1 MTTTTS
7 TAPGLPGPAGAD
19 RTQLA
24 ASLRALRLSG
34 MLDSLE
40 NRLAQAAEGQLG
52 FLDFLQALC
61 LDEINRRDSTA
72 LERRTRAAKF
82 ETDGR
87 IENFDFTADPGIPA
101 ARIRDLANTEWVRT
115 GQHVIISG
123 PVGSGKTHIATAFGH
138 QAIRAGHT
146 VRFAAT
152 SRVLAD
158 LAGGHADGS
167 WAHRLRAY
175 TKPDLLILDDFAMR
189 EFTPAQGDD
198 LYEIVNERPARSIVV
213 TTNRAPEEWYPLFP
227 NQVVAESLL
236 DRLVNNAHQITI
248 QTGSYR
254 ARRRP
259 AAQ

>member
-1 MTTTTS
+1 MTTTPS
-7 TAPGLPGPAGAD
+7 TAPGPAGAD

-61 LDEINRRDSTA
+61 LDEINRRDSAA

-101 ARIRDLANTEWVRT
+101 ARIRDLANAEWVRT

-123 PVGSGKTHIATAFGH
+123 PGV
-138 QAIRAGHT
+138 IRRLDT
-146 VRFAAT
+146 KMDCSCW
-152 SRVLAD
+152 SR
-158 LAGGHADGS
+158 
-167 WAHRLRAY
+167 RC
-175 TKPDLLILDDFAMR
+175 
-189 EFTPAQGDD
+189 
-198 LYEIVNERPARSIVV
+198 
-213 TTNRAPEEWYPLFP
+213 
-227 NQVVAESLL
+227 
-236 DRLVNNAHQITI
+236 
-248 QTGSYR
+248 
-254 ARRRP
+254 
-259 AAQ
+259 

>member
-7 TAPGLPGPAGAD
+7 PAQGLPGPAGAD

-24 ASLRALRLSG
+24 ASLRTLRLSG

-40 NRLAQAAEGQLG
+40 NRLAQAADGQLG

-61 LDEINRRDSTA
+61 LDEINRRDSAA

-123 PVGSGKTHIATAFGH
+123 PVGTGKTHIATAFGH

-146 VRFAAT
+146 VRFAPT

-167 WAHRLRAY
+167 WARRLRDY
-175 TKPDLLILDDFAMR
+175 TRPDLLILDDFAMR

-198 LYEIVNERPARSIVV
+198 LYEIVNERPARSIVL

-236 DRLVNNAHQITI
+236 DRHVNNAHQITI

-259 AAQ
+259 APQ